1 MSCITNNA
9 GEVGEKLIN
18 TSFAGTVLQGVPK
31 TGDKL
36 GTGIMVRPAGWPFK
50 LGFGITVKTDKVTFV
65 MNKLPPPDEQTDNID
80 ESVMKYDLGDQ
91 ATVFLVRSME
101 YQGMSV
107 CMPGTSMR
115 SFFDE
120 LPTLRQQW
128 ILSLPWEQD

>member
-1 MSCITNNA
+1 MITNNA

-50 LGFGITVKTDKVTFV
+50 LWFGITVKTDEVSFV
-65 MNKLPPPDEQTDNID
+65 MNKLPPPDEQGRIAD
-80 ESVMKYDLGDQ
+80 EHITKYDLINQ

-101 YQGMSV
+101 YQGMIV
-107 CMPGTSMR
+107 CMPGTSMQ
-115 SFFDE
+115 SFFE
-120 LPTLRQQW
+120 KLPILRRQW
-128 ILSLPWEQD
+128 ILSLPWEQG